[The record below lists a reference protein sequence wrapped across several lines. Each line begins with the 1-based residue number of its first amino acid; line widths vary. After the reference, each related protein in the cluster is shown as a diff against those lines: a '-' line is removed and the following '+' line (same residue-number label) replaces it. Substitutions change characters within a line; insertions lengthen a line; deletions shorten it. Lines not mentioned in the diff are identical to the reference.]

1 MRTTNIVLTGVGGQG
16 ILLAGE
22 IISQTALKA
31 GYDVKR
37 SEIHGMSQRGGNVN
51 SHIRF
56 GQKVYSPIVMKGD
69 CDLLIAF
76 EKMESLRSADYLK
89 PDGTIIVN
97 TQRIYP
103 STVSSGLAKY
113 PENVEEILTSHFRS
127 VIFVDGLKLALEAGN
142 IRTVNIAVLGVAAK
156 RLNIPI
162 EIWEDV
168 IKSRVPQRAIE
179 ANLRAFH
186 LGLQMSH

>member
-1 MRTTNIVLTGVGGQG
+1 MSTTNIVLTGVGGQG

-37 SEIHGMSQRGGNVN
+37 SEIHGMAQRGGNVN

-56 GQKVYSPIVMKGD
+56 GQKVYSPIVMKGC
-69 CDLLIAF
+69 CDLLVAF

-97 TQRIYP
+97 LQRINP
-103 STVSSGLAKY
+103 STVSSGFAKY
-113 PENVEEILTSHFRS
+113 PENVEEILTSHFKS

-156 RLNIPI
+156 KLNLPI
-162 EIWEDV
+162 EIWEEV
-168 IKSRVPQRAIE
+168 IATRVPQRVVE
-179 ANLRAFH
+179 ANLKAFR
-186 LGLQMSH
+186 LGLQMS